1 MFAARRRRSLSLV
14 GLSAALTVPLLGLP
28 GTAVAA
34 DEPSNGDT
42 VVGTLVQAWPEYEHL
57 SEVAEHADEGP
68 LSWIEPENGD
78 AVRVE
83 TEEVEDLDVGATVE
97 VVLGA
102 EVADVAASEGLEPAH
117 EVLAA
122 EVLEPAPAD
131 APVAEAA
138 PATPVTNRVTV
149 VMVVPAGGV
158 RDSTTVDEVV
168 AAVNGPVAGFWSRES
183 NGTVG
188 VSVVAQHDWPVV
200 PYTASCSSPTA
211 LWNEAQAKSGF
222 VPGPGAHLLLYLPR
236 NSAGCAYGLAEVREG
251 PTAGGRLYITDTRTS
266 LIAHELGHN
275 FSLVHSSTVQCDRSV
290 DKGFCRVLSY
300 GDYYDVMA
308 ASWNEFGSLNAVHS
322 ASLGFLPPRTTDRE
336 GYIEHRIGGAP
347 SQRLDKFWQGN
358 SGSRALRLVGGADG
372 AVYWLEYRTAV
383 GADAWLGDST
393 RNLAGLQS
401 GVLLRREVLE
411 SDPSYG
417 DDGSLL
423 LDGTPSASSG
433 WNADRQHVL
442 PVGVPVRVEQGG
454 FTVTVQ
460 SLTDDE
466 VRLRVDG
473 TTPIGFPRDVT
484 GEGAADLLAA
494 DSGGGL
500 QLYPGS
506 GRGGFLPRKTIG
518 SGWQSRDQLLM
529 VGDWDGDTARDLIA
543 RNPSNGDLWLYRGNG
558 SGSFSSAR
566 VIGVGWGGFDAL
578 FSPGDW
584 NGDGYVDLLARQ
596 RSDGSLH
603 LYPGN
608 GTGGFRAPAKVGT
621 GWGGM
626 TDFAAPGDW
635 DRNGVVDLVAR
646 DAAGTLHL
654 YSGNG
659 SGGFGDRRTIG
670 TGWQGFTQ
678 ITGPGDWNGDGHPD
692 LLAQGRDGA
701 LFVYPGNGT
710 GLFLPRQ
717 QIGSGWTGFRLTD

>member
-1 MFAARRRRSLSLV
+1 MFVARRRRSLSLV

-34 DEPSNGDT
+34 GEPSTGDT

-102 EVADVAASEGLEPAH
+102 EVADVAASEGLEPAR

-131 APVAEAA
+131 APVAEAS
-138 PATPVTNRVTV
+138 PATRVTNRVTV

-158 RDSTTVDEVV
+158 RDTTTVNDVV
-168 AAVNGPVAGFWSRES
+168 AAVNGPVADFWSRES
-183 NGTVG
+183 NATVG
-188 VSVVAQHDWPVV
+188 VSVVAQHDWPVA
-200 PYTASCSSPTA
+200 PYSASCSSPTA
-211 LWNEAQAKSGF
+211 LWNEAQAKTGF
-222 VPGPGAHLLLYLPR
+222 VPGEGEHLLLYLPK

-251 PTAGGRLYITDTRTS
+251 PTSGGRLYITDTRTS

-275 FSLVHSSTVQCDRSV
+275 FSLLHSSTVQCDRSV
-290 DKGFCRVLSY
+290 DTGSCRVLSY

-308 ASWNEFGSLNAVHS
+308 ASWNEFGSLNAVQS
-322 ASLGFLPPRTTDRE
+322 ASLGFLPKRTAEHE
-336 GYIEHRIGGAP
+336 GYIELRVGGAP
-347 SQRLDKFWQGN
+347 SQTVNKYWQGN
-358 SGSRALRLVGGADG
+358 SASRALRLVGAADG
-372 AVYWLEYRTAV
+372 AVYWLEYRTPV
-383 GADAWLGDST
+383 GPDAWLADST

-401 GVLLRREVLE
+401 GVLLRRELTE
-411 SDPSYG
+411 SDPTYG
-417 DDGSLL
+417 NDGSLL
-423 LDGTPSASSG
+423 LDGTPSGQAR
-433 WNADRQHVL
+433 WNDDRQHVL
-442 PVGVPVRVEQGG
+442 PVGTPVRVAKGG

-460 SLTDDE
+460 SVTDDA
-466 VRLRVDG
+466 VKLRVEG
-473 TTPIGFPRDVT
+473 TATVGFPRDWT
-484 GEGAADLLAA
+484 GEGAADVVAA
-494 DSGGGL
+494 DPGGGL

-506 GRGGFLPRKTIG
+506 GSGGFLSRKTIG

-529 VGDWDGDTARDLIA
+529 AGDWDGDTARDVIA
-543 RNPSNGDLWLYRGNG
+543 RNPANGDLWLYRGNG
-558 SGSFSSAR
+558 SGAFTSAR

-584 NGDGYVDLLARQ
+584 NGDGHVDLLARR

-603 LYPGN
+603 LYPGD
-608 GTGGFRAPAKVGT
+608 GTGGFRAPSKVGT

-626 TDFAAPGDW
+626 TDLAAPGDW
-635 DRNGVVDLVAR
+635 DRNGVVDIVAR
-646 DAAGTLHL
+646 DGAGNLYL

-659 SGGFGDRRTIG
+659 TGGFSGRRTIG
-670 TGWQGFTQ
+670 SGWQGFTQ
-678 ITGPGDWNGDGHPD
+678 ITGPGDWNGDDHPD
-692 LLAQGRDGA
+692 LVAQGRDGA
-701 LFVYPGNGT
+701 LLLYPGNGT
-710 GLFLPRQ
+710 GGFLARQ
-717 QIGSGWTGFRLTD
+717 QIGSGWTGFRLPE